1 MKNSWLAVFLS
12 AAMAATGAT
21 NSSGDAADAANGI
34 QLEDIRGRMFFLSN
48 SDMAGRLIGTP
59 EHTVAAHYIESE
71 FMRLG
76 LKPGGDDNTYLQS
89 FDLESAWP
97 DKEKG
102 AVLEATVGNKQ
113 KHFLLGHDFNPWWV
127 QGVKSES

>member
-1 MKNSWLAVFLS
+1 MKNLCVVFLLS
-12 AAMAATGAT
+12 AAMAVPAAT
-21 NSSGDAADAANGI
+21 NSSGDVTAAANGI
-34 QLEDIRGRMFFLSN
+34 QLDDIRARMFFLSN

-76 LKPGGDDNTYLQS
+76 LKPGGDDNSYFQS

-97 DKEKG
+97 DKERG
-102 AVLEATVGNKQ
+102 
-113 KHFLLGHDFNPWWV
+113 
-127 QGVKSES
+127 